1 MNEDNRL
8 FEVALWSEDELL
20 KLERKVNRIHGN
32 YQKAQYI
39 KKEAY
44 ELMLDGEE
52 PLRKKGAVLM
62 EKMIKLF
69 PEEHLVTMAG
79 HSCLGKYYRSIGEYD
94 AALFHFEQVL
104 TYNNASTS
112 KYDMP
117 EMQIALTI
125 IMLEH
130 IDKYN
135 YARSVLDKVNP
146 RTLFIKEHLKLYEL
160 MLAVLNGKGSPSEVR
175 EYYLLQQ
182 HVGF

>member
-1 MNEDNRL
+1 
-8 FEVALWSEDELL
+8 
-20 KLERKVNRIHGN
+20 
-32 YQKAQYI
+32 
-39 KKEAY
+39 
-44 ELMLDGEE
+44 
-52 PLRKKGAVLM
+52 
-62 EKMIKLF
+62 
-69 PEEHLVTMAG
+69 
-79 HSCLGKYYRSIGEYD
+79 
-94 AALFHFEQVL
+94 
-104 TYNNASTS
+104 
-112 KYDMP
+112 MP